1 MEEHPERNAIASG
14 VTIFNMKQMQMNRT
28 QGNKVFYLF

>member
-1 MEEHPERNAIASG
+1 MEEHPKRSAIASG

-28 QGNKVFYLF
+28 QGNKVFYLS